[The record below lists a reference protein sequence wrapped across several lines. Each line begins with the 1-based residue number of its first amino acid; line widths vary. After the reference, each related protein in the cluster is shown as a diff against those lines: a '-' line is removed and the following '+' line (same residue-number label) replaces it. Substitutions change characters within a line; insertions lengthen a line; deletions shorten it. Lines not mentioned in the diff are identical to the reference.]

1 MLIGIP
7 KEIRASQ
14 TLVAATPNTVEK
26 LIGLGYEVAVER
38 GAGDRANF
46 YDRQYEQAGAQLVD
60 FQAAWA
66 ADIVVCLDAPS
77 PEQLQLMHRG
87 ATLLSRLDPE
97 NNHELLTQCVS
108 QGLTALALDA
118 VPRISRAQSLDVRSS
133 LMNVA
138 GYRAVIEAANAFG
151 RQFAGAVTAAGKVAP
166 AKIYVI
172 GVGVAGLAA
181 IGTVGSMGAE
191 VFATDVRSDVADQV
205 RSLGATFVEI
215 PVQQESADGYA
226 RELDKDDQERTQRI
240 YADQAAQSDIVI
252 TTAQVP
258 GRPAPL
264 LLTAEA
270 VARMMPGSVIVD
282 MGASDLGSNCE
293 LTKPGQISVT
303 DNGVTIIGYT
313 DLPGRLPGQA
323 SQLFGQ
329 NIVNLLKLVT
339 PKKDGNPVWN
349 EDDVIVRGML
359 VARDGNL
366 LWPPPPIQVSAASMQ
381 TEQRSVP
388 EAVQKTDAQDRTHSS
403 ESGATHPD
411 GKKEMGTAEAAST
424 EKKPS
429 MLRRLWW
436 KILLGA
442 LAVLLIAAAPAHMS
456 SHFLVFI
463 LACVVGFY
471 VITGVSHTLHTPLM
485 SETNAISGII
495 IVGAL
500 LQISSEDP
508 LITALAFIAVVLASI
523 NIFGG
528 FLVTRRMLKMFE
540 RSSK

>member
-7 KEIRASQ
+7 REIRAGQ
-14 TLVAATPNTVEK
+14 TLVAATPNTVKK
-26 LIGLGYEVAVER
+26 LIKLGYEVAVEQ
-38 GAGDRANF
+38 GAGELANY
-46 YDRQYEQAGAQLVD
+46 YDAHYEEAGASVVD
-60 FQAAWA
+60 TNTAWA
-66 ADIVVCLDAPS
+66 ADLVVCLDAPS
-77 PEQLQLMHRG
+77 FEQIKLMKRG

-97 NNHELLTQCVS
+97 NNHELLGACI
-108 QGLTALALDA
+108 GRGITALALDA
-118 VPRISRAQSLDVRSS
+118 IPRISRAQALDVRSS

-138 GYRAVIEAANAFG
+138 GYRAVIEAASVFS

-166 AKIYVI
+166 AKVYVI

-181 IGTVGSMGAE
+181 IGTAGSMGAE

-205 RSLGATFVEI
+205 QSLGATFVEI
-215 PVQQESADGYA
+215 PVSQESTDGYA
-226 RELDKDDQERTQRI
+226 RELDEDDQARTQRV
-240 YADQAAQSDIVI
+240 YAGQASKSDIVI

-264 LLTAEA
+264 LLTKEA
-270 VARMMPGSVIVD
+270 VEGMKPGSVIVD

-293 LTKPGQISVT
+293 LTKPGQVT
-303 DNGVTIIGYT
+303 VTENGVTIVGYT

-339 PKKDGNPVWN
+339 PEKNGVPIWD
-349 EDDVIVRGML
+349 ETDAVIRGMM
-359 VARDGNL
+359 ATRDGEL
-366 LWPPPPIQVSAASMQ
+366 MWPPPPVQVSAAPASAAPTSSAKEGAKDASESAAQ
-381 TEQRSVP
+381 GVAEQPR
-388 EAVQKTDAQDRTHSS
+388 TDA
-403 ESGATHPD
+403 
-411 GKKEMGTAEAAST
+411 GTAEQQ
-424 EKKPS
+424 KPS
-429 MLRRLWW
+429 TFRRWWW

-442 LAVLLIAAAPAHMS
+442 LAVLLIIAAPAHMS
-456 SHFLVFI
+456 NHFLVFV

-495 IVGAL
+495 VVGAL
-500 LQISSEDP
+500 LQIGTGDP
-508 LITALAFIAVVLASI
+508 LVTALAFVAVALASI

-528 FLVTRRMLKMFE
+528 FFVTHRMLDMFQ
-540 RSSK
+540 RSSEDR

>member
-1 MLIGIP
+1 MLIGVP
-7 KEIRASQ
+7 KEIRAGQ
-14 TLVAATPNTVEK
+14 TLVAATPNTVKK
-26 LIGLGYEVAVER
+26 LIALGYEIVVEK
-38 GAGDRANF
+38 GAGELASY
-46 YDRQYEQAGAQLVD
+46 YDAHYEEAGAAL
-60 FQAAWA
+60 
-66 ADIVVCLDAPS
+66 ADAQVVWSADLVVCLDAPA
-77 PEQLQLMHRG
+77 PEQIALMKSG
-87 ATLLSRLDPE
+87 AVLLSRLDPE
-97 NNHELLTQCVS
+97 NNPALVEQCVS
-108 QGLTALALDA
+108 QGITAFALDA

-138 GYRAVIEAANAFG
+138 GYRAVIEAANVFG

-166 AKIYVI
+166 AKVYVI

-181 IGTVGSMGAE
+181 IGTAGSMGAE

-215 PVQQESADGYA
+215 PVQQESSDGYA
-226 RELDKDDQERTQRI
+226 RELDEDDQARTQRV
-240 YADQAAQSDIVI
+240 YAKQAAESDIVI

-264 LLTAEA
+264 LLTTEA
-270 VARMMPGSVIVD
+270 VSCMMPGSVIVD
-282 MGASDLGSNCE
+282 MGASDLGSNCA
-293 LTKPGQISVT
+293 LTKPGEVT
-303 DNGVTIIGYT
+303 VTENGVTIIGYT

-339 PKKDGNPVWN
+339 PSKDGVPVWD
-349 EDDVIVRGML
+349 EEDVIVRGMM
-359 VARDGNL
+359 VARDGSL
-366 LWPPPPIQVSAASMQ
+366 KWPPPPVQVSATTQPAAQQTSSQAKDKQAAHTAS
-381 TEQRSVP
+381 T
-388 EAVQKTDAQDRTHSS
+388 S
-403 ESGATHPD
+403 E
-411 GKKEMGTAEAAST
+411 TAEAGTSREEAT
-424 EKKPS
+424 AALQQKRPS
-429 MLRRLWW
+429 AFRRWWW
-436 KILLGA
+436 KIALGA

-456 SHFLVFI
+456 SHFMVFV

-500 LQISSEDP
+500 LQISSTDP
-508 LITALAFIAVVLASI
+508 LVTALAFIAVALASI

>member
-1 MLIGIP
+1 MRIGIP
-7 KEIRASQ
+7 KETREGQ
-14 TLVAATPNTVEK
+14 TLVAATPHTVK
-26 LIGLGYEVAVER
+26 ALIKLGYEVSIER
-38 GAGDRANF
+38 EAGALANY
-46 YDRQYEQAGAQLVD
+46 YDDQYETAGATLVSTEE
-60 FQAAWA
+60 AWGC
-66 ADIVVCLDAPS
+66 DMVTCLDAPS
-77 PEQLQLMHRG
+77 IEQLKLMRSG
-87 ATLLSRLDPE
+87 ATLLARLDPE
-97 NNHELLTQCVS
+97 NNPELVSMCVEHS
-108 QGLTALALDA
+108 ITTIALDA

-138 GYRAVIEAANAFG
+138 GYRAVIEAANVFG
-151 RQFAGAVTAAGKVAP
+151 RQFAGAVTAAGRVAP

-181 IGTVGSMGAE
+181 IGAAGSMGAE
-191 VFATDVRSDVADQV
+191 VSATDVRSDVADQV
-205 RSLGATFVEI
+205 QSLGATFVEI
-215 PVQQESADGYA
+215 PVQQESSDGYA
-226 RELDKDDQERTQRI
+226 RELDADDQARTQQV

-270 VARMMPGSVIVD
+270 VAGMKPGSVIVD
-282 MGASDLGSNCE
+282 MGASDLGSNCA
-293 LTKPGQISVT
+293 LTKPGEVVIT
-303 DNGVTIIGYT
+303 ENGVIIVGYT

-339 PKKDGNPVWN
+339 PEKNGIPIWDE
-349 EDDVIVRGML
+349 EDVVVRGML
-359 VARDGNL
+359 VARDGGL
-366 LWPPPPIQVSAASMQ
+366 MWPPPPVQVSAAPTPSGKPASD
-381 TEQRSVP
+381 TV
-388 EAVQKTDAQDRTHSS
+388 KDAS
-403 ESGATHPD
+403 ESSSAD
-411 GKKEMGTAEAAST
+411 EAEEQPA
-424 EKKPS
+424 
-429 MLRRLWW
+429 RFRGLWW
-436 KILLGA
+436 KVLLGV
-442 LAVLLIAAAPAHMS
+442 LAVLLIVAAPASMS
-456 SHFLVFI
+456 SHFIVFV

-495 IVGAL
+495 VAGSL
-500 LQISSEDP
+500 LQIGSSDP
-508 LITALAFIAVVLASI
+508 LIVGLSFVAVALASI

>member
-7 KEIRASQ
+7 KEIRAGQ
-14 TLVAATPNTVEK
+14 TLVAATPNTVQK
-26 LIGLGYEVAVER
+26 LSALGYGVAVEQ
-38 GAGDRANF
+38 GAGELANYF
-46 YDRQYEQAGAQLVD
+46 DQQFEEAGATMVSTEK
-60 FQAAWA
+60 AWA

-77 PEQLQLMHRG
+77 PEQLALMKEG
-87 ATLLSRLDPE
+87 ATLLSRLAPQ
-97 NNHELLTQCVS
+97 NNAELLEACAARKI
-108 QGLTALALDA
+108 TALALDA

-151 RQFAGAVTAAGKVAP
+151 RQFTGAVTAAGRVNP
-166 AKIYVI
+166 AKVYVI

-181 IGTVGSMGAE
+181 IGTAGSMGAE

-205 RSLGATFVEI
+205 QSLGATFVEI
-215 PVQQESADGYA
+215 PVSQESSDGYA
-226 RELDKDDQERTQRI
+226 RELDESDQARTQEV
-240 YADQAAQSDIVI
+240 YMHQASKSDIVI

-270 VARMMPGSVIVD
+270 VSTMMPGSVIVD
-282 MGASDLGSNCE
+282 MGASDLGSNCA
-293 LTKPGQISVT
+293 LTEPGKVIT
-303 DNGVTIIGYT
+303 TENGVIIIGYT
-313 DLPGRLPGQA
+313 DLPARLPGQA

-339 PKKDGNPVWN
+339 PDKNGEPVWN
-349 EDDVIVRGML
+349 EEDVVIRGML
-359 VARDGNL
+359 ATRDGEIM
-366 LWPPPPIQVSAASMQ
+366 WPPPPVQVSAAPSPSAATEKAAETASTTQ
-381 TEQRSVP
+381 TGASDS
-388 EAVQKTDAQDRTHSS
+388 ASAQ
-403 ESGATHPD
+403 A
-411 GKKEMGTAEAAST
+411 AEAAAS
-424 EKKPS
+424 EKKEPS
-429 MLRRLWW
+429 ALRRWWW
-436 KILLGA
+436 KIALGA

-456 SHFLVFI
+456 SHFMVFV

-500 LQISSEDP
+500 LQISSGN
-508 LITALAFIAVVLASI
+508 LLVTVLAFIAVALASI

-540 RSSK
+540 RSSE